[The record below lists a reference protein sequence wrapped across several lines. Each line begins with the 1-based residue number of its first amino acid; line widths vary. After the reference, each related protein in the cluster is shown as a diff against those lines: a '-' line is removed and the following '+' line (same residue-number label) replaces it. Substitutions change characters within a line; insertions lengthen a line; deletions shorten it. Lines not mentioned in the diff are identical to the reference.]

1 MNSCLGFDGHSW
13 EGGEPGDFHCS
24 RADLTP
30 EGSNGGAA
38 AWFGTVKKAF
48 HVAAFSGGCLC
59 AWIQQHGEDV
69 SAPSRLVVVAVWE
82 NVAHC

>member
-1 MNSCLGFDGHSW
+1 MGI
-13 EGGEPGDFHCS
+13 PGKEVSPEIFIAC
-24 RADLTP
+24 ADLTL